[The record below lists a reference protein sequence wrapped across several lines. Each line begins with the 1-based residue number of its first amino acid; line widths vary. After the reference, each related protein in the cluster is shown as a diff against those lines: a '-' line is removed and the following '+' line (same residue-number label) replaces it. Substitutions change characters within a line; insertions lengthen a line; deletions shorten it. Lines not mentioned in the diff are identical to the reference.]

1 MSPKTQ
7 DNIADFASF
16 VLLVSGCAITYQVK
30 NNNIVKKA
38 NPIGIEYFKNEYDMT
53 VEFTDSQVFP
63 GYISSKV
70 VLYGYVKNEVNQRI
84 SIAINYNTYE
94 VNYVTG
100 PDWMFQ
106 SE

>member
-1 MSPKTQ
+1 MSPKLK
-7 DNIADFASF
+7 IVLIIFASL

-30 NNNIVKKA
+30 NNNIIKKST
-38 NPIGIEYFKNEYDMT
+38 PIGIEYFKSEYNLT

-63 GYISSKV
+63 GYINSKV
-70 VLYGYVKNEVNQRI
+70 VLYGYVKNDVNQRI

-94 VNYVTG
+94 VEHVGG
-100 PDWMFQ
+100 PKWMFE